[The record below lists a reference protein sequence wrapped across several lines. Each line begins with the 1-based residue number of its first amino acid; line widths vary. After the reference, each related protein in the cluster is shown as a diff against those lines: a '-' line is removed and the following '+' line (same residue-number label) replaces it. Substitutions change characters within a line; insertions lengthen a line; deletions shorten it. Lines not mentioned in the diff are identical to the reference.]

1 MDYDFRLQTRARAC
15 RCRDCPP
22 DRVCAWDCVQ
32 GMNTAD
38 IVIGATLAL
47 ERQVITSEPEEEED
61 EFVFEGL
68 WRTYN

>member
-1 MDYDFRLQTRARAC
+1 MDENFRLQTRARAC

-32 GMNTAD
+32 GMNMAD

-47 ERQVITSEPEEEED
+47 ERQINIPDPEEENS
-61 EFVFEGL
+61 FVFEGL